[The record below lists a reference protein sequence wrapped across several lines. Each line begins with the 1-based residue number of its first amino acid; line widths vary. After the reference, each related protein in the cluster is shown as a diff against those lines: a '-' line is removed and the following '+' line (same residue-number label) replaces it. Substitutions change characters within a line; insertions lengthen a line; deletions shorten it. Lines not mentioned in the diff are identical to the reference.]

1 MRSFRAASPWNVYV
15 GVIGSPV
22 GVWRKTEYDPVT
34 SSTATTSGRPSRFR
48 SPTAIGPIPGAE
60 RLLSY
65 TVRVGNPAAGGETAE
80 TRRATNARATTGARN
95 RRARRFMLGHPWAPR
110 GHRFP
115 WG

>member
-48 SPTAIGPIPGAE
+48 SPTATGPRPGAE
-60 RLLSY
+60 RLRSY
-65 TVRVGNPAAGGETAE
+65 TVRVGNPDAGAGAVA
-80 TRRATNARATTGARN
+80 RLRATNARATTGARRN
-95 RRARRFMLGHPWAPR
+95 RAG
-110 GHRFP
+110 
-115 WG
+115 